1 MEHQLERRRVAGG
14 GTALDAPRYLKLCV
28 INELQILND
37 MALRIRNKEL
47 PLGKSFAYIRKGG
60 SSFAL
65 LCQVRYSHNSVGL
78 INKSPQSPQR

>member
-37 MALRIRNKEL
+37 MLCE
-47 PLGKSFAYIRKGG
+47 FATMNC
-60 SSFAL
+60 L
-65 LCQVRYSHNSVGL
+65 
-78 INKSPQSPQR
+78 